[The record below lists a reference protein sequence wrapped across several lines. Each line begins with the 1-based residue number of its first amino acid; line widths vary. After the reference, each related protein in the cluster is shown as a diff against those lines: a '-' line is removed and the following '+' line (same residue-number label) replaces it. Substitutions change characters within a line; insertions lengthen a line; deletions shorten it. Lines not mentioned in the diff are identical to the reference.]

1 MSEAKV
7 TADKKNAYKIRI
19 VISQAVFKQ
28 LLVKQ
33 GDAILK
39 DTPVGRFDRP
49 LLSCISNIATSAI
62 MNDPRLNVVLRKG
75 QS

>member
-1 MSEAKV
+1 MSKAKV
-7 TADKKNAYKIRI
+7 TADKVNAYKIRI

-39 DTPVGRFDRP
+39 DTPVGRFDKP
-49 LLSCISNIATSAI
+49 MLSCLSFIATSAI
-62 MNDPRLNVVLRKG
+62 MNEPKLDVVLRKE
-75 QS
+75 